1 MKTVFQNVWVVTE
14 NAARDVLQN
23 GTVVVDGDRIAY
35 VGAGLDALP
44 AGARVVDGRGKK
56 LLMPGLVN
64 GHTHLPMVLF
74 RGGADD
80 MELHTWLNTRVFP
93 MEAKETPQSVT
104 DGAVLA
110 LCEMA
115 RAGVTTVNDM
125 YTQNR
130 CLLPALEKVP
140 LRATLAMGLFGQAD
154 NADEQLADAVAFHRE
169 YNGALGGRVRVGLGR
184 TPSTRLRCP
193 SWRSARMRRAAW
205 TARCTSTSRRRAR
218 STRRA
223 SAGHGCTPV
232 GALDRVGFF
241 DGTRALLAHGV
252 WLSDE
257 DIGIVAEKG
266 AAVLHNPC
274 SNLKLGSGIAR
285 VPEMLRKGVR
295 VALATDGAA
304 SNNSLDLWEE
314 MRICALL
321 HKGRLLDATVLP
333 AEEALYLATR
343 GGALALGYE
352 DVGSVEP
359 GFKADLCLVD
369 LDQPYYHPMTDLVH
383 HIVYGGN
390 SRDVEMTLVDGRVVY
405 ERGKPIAE
413 DLDAV
418 CARIQDLWENWFN
431 A

>member
-169 YNGALGGRVRVGLGR
+169 FHGALGGRVRVGLGPHAEYTATLPFLEKCADAAR
-184 TPSTRLRCP
+184 RLDCPLHIHVSETRAEHEACIGR
-193 SWRSARMRRAAW
+193 
-205 TARCTSTSRRRAR
+205 
-218 STRRA
+218 
-223 SAGHGCTPV
+223 HGCTPV

-257 DIGIVAEKG
+257 DIETVAEKG

-285 VPEMLRKGVR
+285 VPEMLRRGVR

-390 SRDVEMTLVDGRVVY
+390 SRDVEMTMVDGRVVY
-405 ERGKPIAE
+405 ERGTPIAE

>member
-130 CLLPALEKVP
+130 CLLHALEKVP

-169 YNGALGGRVRVGLGR
+169 
-184 TPSTRLRCP
+184 
-193 SWRSARMRRAAW
+193 
-205 TARCTSTSRRRAR
+205 
-218 STRRA
+218 
-223 SAGHGCTPV
+223 
-232 GALDRVGFF
+232 
-241 DGTRALLAHGV
+241 
-252 WLSDE
+252 
-257 DIGIVAEKG
+257 
-266 AAVLHNPC
+266 
-274 SNLKLGSGIAR
+274 
-285 VPEMLRKGVR
+285 
-295 VALATDGAA
+295 
-304 SNNSLDLWEE
+304 
-314 MRICALL
+314 
-321 HKGRLLDATVLP
+321 
-333 AEEALYLATR
+333 
-343 GGALALGYE
+343 
-352 DVGSVEP
+352 
-359 GFKADLCLVD
+359 
-369 LDQPYYHPMTDLVH
+369 
-383 HIVYGGN
+383 
-390 SRDVEMTLVDGRVVY
+390 
-405 ERGKPIAE
+405 
-413 DLDAV
+413 
-418 CARIQDLWENWFN
+418 
-431 A
+431 